1 MKALIGALVLL
12 VLGGGGYY
20 VFVEMPS
27 RPSDPVSPA
36 EPSSAAES
44 APPAATGEVTAPA
57 VPAAPDANKEQKRRA
72 LWTRL
77 RPASER
83 LVPDP
88 DDVGPCPP
96 PDVGGLTAK
105 VVRRY
110 RDPWNGFRVW
120 IHEDGSFTYL
130 HAGGGGGVDP
140 KTGRQLE
147 GGEMVTTGVPTKP
160 LPIFP
165 SELPGGTAGK

>member
-1 MKALIGALVLL
+1 MKALIGALALL

-20 VFVEMPS
+20 VFVELPS
-27 RPSDPVSPA
+27 RPSGVPSPA
-36 EPSSAAES
+36 EPPASARPTE
-44 APPAATGEVTAPA
+44 ATGQGEVTVPA
-57 VPAAPDANKEQKRRA
+57 VPAPSVDSEQKRRA

-120 IHEDGSFTYL
+120 IHDDGSFTYL
-130 HAGGGGGVDP
+130 HASGGGGVDP
-140 KTGRQLE
+140 KTGRRLE
-147 GGEMVTTGVPTKP
+147 SGEMVTTGVPTKP